1 MEKKIMKLFEKIA
14 DHLIE
19 KINTGQYG
27 VGSEL
32 PPEVQLQKDYDVSR
46 TTVRKAI
53 DLLVEENMVVRKK
66 GVGLFVAPMLSTQN
80 ILEMTGI
87 IKPGTYQHHKKI
99 IKEAYLRQAGLY
111 YSQLLKIKPSELIYY
126 ISFLEIAKN
135 SVVKE
140 IFILPLNHFPD
151 FQVSIIKV
159 LSALEITN
167 SGKKKVDKLEQDLQL
182 IVANAELAKQLRCQ
196 INEPLFKVSNH
207 YFDINSEPIA
217 IEYKFASNTKYV
229 VDFT

>member
-1 MEKKIMKLFEKIA
+1 MSLFEKVTA
-14 DHLIE
+14 HLMEQIT
-19 KINTGQYG
+19 TGRYG
-27 VGSEL
+27 VGAEL

-46 TTVRKAI
+46 TTIRKAI
-53 DLLVEENMVVRKK
+53 DRLVEQNMVVRKK
-66 GVGLFVAPMLSTQN
+66 GVGLFVAPTLSTQN

-87 IKPGTYQHHKKI
+87 IKPHTYQHHKKV
-99 IKEAYLRQAGLY
+99 IKDSYLRQAGTY
-111 YSQLLKIKPSELIYY
+111 YSQLLKLKPSELIYY
-126 ISFLEIAKN
+126 ISFLEVAKN

-140 IFILPLNHFPD
+140 IFLLPLSHFPD
-151 FQVSIIKV
+151 FQISIIKV

-182 IVANAELAKQLRCQ
+182 IVANAELAKQLR
-196 INEPLFKVSNH
+196 ININDPLFKISNH

>member
-1 MEKKIMKLFEKIA
+1 MSLFEKVA
-14 DHLIE
+14 AHLMEQI
-19 KINTGQYG
+19 KTGRYG
-27 VGSEL
+27 VGAEL

-46 TTVRKAI
+46 TTIRKAI
-53 DLLVEENMVVRKK
+53 DLLVEQNLVVRKK
-66 GVGLFVAPMLSTQN
+66 GVGLFVAPTLSTQN
-80 ILEMTGI
+80 ILTMTGI
-87 IKPGTYQHHKKI
+87 IKPYTYQHHKKV
-99 IKEAYLRQAGLY
+99 IKENYLRQAGTY

-126 ISFLEIAKN
+126 ISFLEVAKN

-151 FQVSIIKV
+151 FQISIVKV

-182 IVANAELAKQLRCQ
+182 IVANAELAKQLRSN
-196 INEPLFKVSNH
+196 INDPLFKISNH